1 MCAASL
7 RNYNYKQGASWT
19 LFRPSLEG
27 SPQWLSL
34 PRKFPALLGKP
45 HWPGASIYL
54 QKVQVHVVRKENM
67 SLWRVDSSA
76 QCLNSVQD
84 WEGNLLLICSQH
96 NAPRNRY
103 FMQSRN
109 DHTPCLGLCYCREHQ
124 NLKQSRFG
132 GICWALLLCL
142 LTLPWWMLWGLLVQ
156 ASGLRIA
163 GVSVE
168 ATDLYVT
175 LECLWVFTK

>member
-1 MCAASL
+1 MALTAQKVPSTVGEASL
-7 RNYNYKQGASWT
+7 ARGLH
-19 LFRPSLEG
+19 LFAKGPC
-27 SPQWLSL
+27 
-34 PRKFPALLGKP
+34 PRGK
-45 HWPGASIYL
+45 
-54 QKVQVHVVRKENM
+54 KRNM
-67 SLWRVDSSA
+67 SLWGVDSST

-96 NAPRNRY
+96 KAPRNRY
-103 FMQSRN
+103 LMQSGN

-132 GICWALLLCL
+132 GILWALLLCL
-142 LTLPWWMLWGLLVQ
+142 LTLLWWMLWCLLML
-156 ASGLRIA
+156 ASGLGIA

-175 LECLWVFTK
+175 LECLWVFIK